1 MESPNQPPTQGF
13 SLVVSRILR
22 DRRGEAGIS
31 QRALA
36 ERVGV
41 TAASICYYETGRR
54 TPSLSTLMKLKSA
67 LDLSLRDCITIIEV
81 LSGSEKKETE
91 SMGY

>member
-1 MESPNQPPTQGF
+1 MESPNQHPPQGF
-13 SLVVSRILR
+13 SLVISRILR
-22 DRRGEAGIS
+22 ERREGAGLS
-31 QRALA
+31 QRDLA

-81 LSGSEKKETE
+81 LSGSEKKEAE
-91 SMGY
+91 SVDY